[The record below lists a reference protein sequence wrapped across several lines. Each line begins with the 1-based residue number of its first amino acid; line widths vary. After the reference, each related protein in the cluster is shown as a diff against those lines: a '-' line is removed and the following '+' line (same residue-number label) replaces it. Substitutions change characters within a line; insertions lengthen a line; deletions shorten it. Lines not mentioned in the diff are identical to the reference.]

1 MNANTNNNA
10 AAANNNN
17 NNGANVLTAKTLAD
31 VKKQANKFLGGFRAA
46 CLAVLNVASTDAN
59 AKKLCAWLG
68 INAEST
74 RNKNIDELRKNI
86 LARLPFYYNVEGKNS
101 DFPARLKKVNAD
113 QIAAGMKPGY
123 IAVPH
128 TYLNALCTL
137 AGLLSAGNKYER
149 RKLEITQSAAEKIA
163 DMDENNTSCIVYDKN
178 GENGG
183 NNTAAYIKFKQAQK
197 QAADAAAAKKATAFI
212 EALK

>member
-1 MNANTNNNA
+1 MNANNNT
-10 AAANNNN
+10 AANTNNN
-17 NNGANVLTAKTLAD
+17 NNGANVLTAKSLAD

-74 RNKNIDELRKNI
+74 RTKNIDELRKNI
-86 LARLPFYYNVEGKNS
+86 LDRLPLYYNVEGKS
-101 DFPARLKKVNAD
+101 TDFPARLKKVNAD

-123 IAVPH
+123 IAVPD

-137 AGLLSAGNKYER
+137 AGLLSAGNQYER
-149 RKLEITQSAAEKIA
+149 RKVEITQSAAEKIA
-163 DMDENNTSCIVYDKN
+163 DMNEENTICIVYDKN
-178 GENGG
+178 GENGE
-183 NNTAAYIKFKQAQK
+183 NNAVAYIKYKQAQK
-197 QAADAAAAKKATAFI
+197 QAADAAAAQKAAAYI